1 MFDSNGDGAVDAAE
15 WFFLVEFVIVM
26 VFVEATKPKSKI
38 VPEVRAQLPPQ
49 LQELLASEQFA
60 AMCAQQF
67 EALDADKSG
76 KLEPTEIAPAIVE
89 MLGAPEYAT
98 AVALC
103 GLVKYGGVPSLSNAQ
118 KVEGFLANLTGSKD
132 EHTVI
137 GTPGH

>member
-26 VFVEATKPKSKI
+26 VYVEATKPKTK
-38 VPEVRAQLPPQ
+38 VAPEVRAKLPPQ

-76 KLEPTEIAPAIVE
+76 KLEPKEVAPAIVE
-89 MLGAPEYAT
+89 MLPPAVT
-98 AVALC
+98 AQGMPPPTVEQCLMF
-103 GLVKYGGVPSLSNAQ
+103 AQ
-118 KVEGFLANLTGSKD
+118 VLQMTW
-132 EHTVI
+132 I
-137 GTPGH
+137 